1 LFPYLR
7 VHSYRG
13 WFFALFVPFCGY
25 SLARFLLASIRVL
38 IRVHSRSF
46 LPFVPLRLCV
56 RIFLLMRCPLRF
68 ALCLTLYAVI
78 SGSVC
83 AGALSPGPVEV
94 EPSIPYPE
102 KMTFIGLSQSIE
114 LAASMGLAA
123 SAVTRGALKEYVH
136 SAASERRNLTPLAV
150 LVREEFSDAIR
161 NQGFT
166 PEDNSTT
173 DNRFRLV
180 VRKYGFGMAEMLS
193 REVRPLMTLYAELDT
208 PDNKIVWSHEAVIK
222 SDDKNLPSI
231 LPEELRSNPD
241 EEEILLRAASHR
253 ASEKLMENYE
263 ERAKKEAK
271 AGE

>member
-1 LFPYLR
+1 M
-7 VHSYRG
+7 SS
-13 WFFALFVPFCGY
+13 A
-25 SLARFLLASIRVL
+25 
-38 IRVHSRSF
+38 
-46 LPFVPLRLCV
+46 
-56 RIFLLMRCPLRF
+56 LRF
-68 ALCLTLYAVI
+68 AFCLAIYGGFSA
-78 SGSVC
+78 SVF
-83 AGALSPGPVEV
+83 AGELSPGPVQV

-102 KMTFIGLSQSIE
+102 KITFIGLSQSIE

-123 SAVTRGALKEYVH
+123 SIATRGAVKEYVH
-136 SAASERRNLTPLAV
+136 NAASERRNLTPLAV

-161 NQGFT
+161 NKGFT

-173 DNRFRLV
+173 DNRFRLA

-208 PDNKIVWSHEAVIK
+208 PDNKVLWSHEAVIK
-222 SDDKNLPSI
+222 SDDKNLPAI

-263 ERAKKEAK
+263 EKAKKDR
-271 AGE
+271 G